1 LTPSHH
7 DADTHVRR
15 AGSPSRAHGW
25 CAGPWVES
33 VQFLP
38 STTSIGEVREH
49 VGARRGRNTGKVVDT
64 RRQLEYVY
72 YALRDHHV
80 GGGAVATA

>member
-1 LTPSHH
+1 
-7 DADTHVRR
+7 
-15 AGSPSRAHGW
+15 
-25 CAGPWVES
+25 